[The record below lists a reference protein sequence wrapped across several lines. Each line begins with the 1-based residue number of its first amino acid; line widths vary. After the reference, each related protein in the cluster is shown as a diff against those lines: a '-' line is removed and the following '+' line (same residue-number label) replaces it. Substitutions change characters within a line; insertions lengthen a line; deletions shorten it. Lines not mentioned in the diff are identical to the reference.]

1 MGSKI
6 SVDKHVSNIED
17 ILEMNPLYFS
27 KLKIENNIP
36 ASITQHI
43 KVWRYYED
51 EKKARAIKSAPIC
64 LKDTFSSNFAFNSNE
79 CYLVLY
85 IYKKS
90 TEGTGKIVF

>member
-43 KVWRYYED
+43 KVFYFDLE
-51 EKKARAIKSAPIC
+51 
-64 LKDTFSSNFAFNSNE
+64 FSE
-79 CYLVLY
+79 
-85 IYKKS
+85 
-90 TEGTGKIVF
+90 